1 MWPQRHFNLQDH
13 CEPADGSSTQ
23 GCRLVQACAADEW
36 KRCGRHAK
44 QHKMTHHV
52 AQQPD
57 HPPGQALPGL
67 VQASSSSCRS
77 DLMLLWYPAALGSA
91 DHEPCQETRLCKFGS
106 RSCWF
111 CASVVVMEG
120 TECAAVVVYGRPSV
134 CCCHGYGRHCA
145 CSCTASWA
153 PCDGNVG
160 W

>member
-1 MWPQRHFNLQDH
+1 MWPSSQITHQGKPCLAWYKPH
-13 CEPADGSSTQ
+13 PA
-23 GCRLVQACAADEW
+23 AADL
-36 KRCGRHAK
+36 
-44 QHKMTHHV
+44 TS
-52 AQQPD
+52 
-57 HPPGQALPGL
+57 L
-67 VQASSSSCRS
+67 
-77 DLMLLWYPAALGSA
+77 LLWYPAALGSA
-91 DHEPCQETRLCKFGS
+91 DHEPCQETWLCKFGS

-134 CCCHGYGRHCA
+134 CCCSKIAEAEAAVSVNEKKWLVMHVQLQLDELQSVCCCHGYGRHCA